1 MSQKMWGDKE
11 TQFFYHLGPD
21 QILSSIEKLGYQTT
35 GRTMVMNSMENR
47 VYEIEI
53 YSDSDNVSEHSVIAK
68 FYRPGRWSKEQILDE
83 HRFLLELKE
92 AEIPVIAPHVING
105 ETLFLDEESGLLYCV
120 FPKKGGR
127 APDEMNIDD
136 LEILGRTLARL
147 HTIGSSQKAQHRLEI
162 TPENYG
168 LKNLEYL
175 LENKVIPSHLEGT
188 YKGLVEKLCSMTS
201 GLFNR
206 EKFIRIHGDCHV
218 GNIIRREGSAL
229 HLIDFDD
236 MVMGP
241 EVQDIWLAIPGV
253 DQYARQDR
261 EILLEAY
268 ETMRP
273 FPREQLKLIEPLR
286 TMRFIHFSTWISKR
300 WEDPAF
306 KLHFPQFAEHHYWD
320 IQVQDL
326 TSQIRIIEESLSDSP
341 YY

>member
-11 TQFFYHLGPD
+11 TQFFYQLGPD
-21 QILSSIEKLGYQTT
+21 QILDAIDNLGLETT

-53 YSDSDNVSEHSVIAK
+53 YSNSDNISEHSVIAK

-83 HRFLLELKE
+83 HKFLQELDE
-92 AEIPVIAPHVING
+92 EEIPVIAPMSFNG
-105 ETLFLDEESGLLYCV
+105 ETLFLDENSGLYYCV

-147 HTIGSSQKAQHRLEI
+147 HNIGASKKAEHRLEI
-162 TPENYG
+162 TPQNYG

-175 LENKVIPSHLEGT
+175 LDKKVIPPHLEQS
-188 YKGLVEKLCSMTS
+188 YKSLVEKICAISS
-201 GLFNR
+201 PLFKKD
-206 EKFIRIHGDCHV
+206 KFIRLHGDCHI
-218 GNIIRREGSAL
+218 GNIIRRDETAL

-241 EVQDIWLAIPGV
+241 EVQDIWLAIPGI
-253 DQYARQDR
+253 DNEARQDR

-273 FPREQLKLIEPLR
+273 FAREQLKLIEPLR
-286 TMRFIHFSTWISKR
+286 TLRFIHFSTWISKR

-320 IQVQDL
+320 IQIQDL
-326 TSQIRIIEESLSDSP
+326 TNQLRIIEQSLAETP